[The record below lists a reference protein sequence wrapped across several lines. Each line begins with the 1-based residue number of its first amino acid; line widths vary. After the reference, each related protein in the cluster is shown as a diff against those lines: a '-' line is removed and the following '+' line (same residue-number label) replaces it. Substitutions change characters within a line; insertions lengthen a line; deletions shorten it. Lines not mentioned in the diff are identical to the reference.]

1 MKGKMLFTRN
11 GGTPVRVS
19 SIEDIKG
26 SLGDMLHGFD
36 DVEIEGNHVLARK
49 GINYIQIG
57 TIQNC

>member
-1 MKGKMLFTRN
+1 
-11 GGTPVRVS
+11 
-19 SIEDIKG
+19 
-26 SLGDMLHGFD
+26 MLHGFD